1 MTELL
6 WVAIVWVAIIPMRLT
21 VIAPA
26 EIVGRNATLIAA
38 PQDGVIVRFFVE
50 PNQMVAMGAP
60 LFALEDASARRRT
73 DVATEAR
80 AVAAAEYVQATQ
92 KFSNDS
98 ANRAELAEL
107 AALKA
112 RLDEKTAQAQYL
124 KETLRRVQ
132 VNAPAAGIAVFSDE
146 NDWLGKPVHAGD
158 CIILLADPAKVQIA
172 IRVPVNEALHL
183 APGADVKLYLNV
195 APLRGMAGVLT
206 QSSDEP
212 TPTSEGV
219 LAYSL
224 KADLASGEPVQ
235 RIGLKGRAKLYSGW
249 APVIYHLLREP
260 LAVVRLALGL

>member
-1 MTELL
+1 MTKLL

-92 KFSNDS
+92 KSSNDS
-98 ANRAELAEL
+98 ANRAEL

-124 KETLRRVQ
+124 KETLGRMQ

-212 TPTSEGV
+212 TSTSDGV